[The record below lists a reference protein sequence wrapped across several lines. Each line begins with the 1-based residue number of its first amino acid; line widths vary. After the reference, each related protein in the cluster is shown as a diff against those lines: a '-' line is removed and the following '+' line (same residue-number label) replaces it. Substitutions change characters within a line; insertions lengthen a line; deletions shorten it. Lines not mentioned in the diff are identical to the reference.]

1 MITRAYIR
9 YSEVFL
15 PAKTLLNADI
25 SKLHPSWS
33 SESIFN
39 KIGIDQRHICGE
51 NESTSDMAIGAIN
64 KLFSSRINIKKE
76 DIDFIILCTQTPDFE
91 IPTNACYLQHA
102 VGLNTNVGAYDFNL
116 GCSGFVYGLSMA
128 KGLIESGQARN
139 VLFVTS
145 EAYSKRIHPADYK
158 NMSIFGDAATA
169 SIISSEKG
177 SSNELSGEIL
187 SFKFGS
193 NGKDFDKLIHFSSG
207 TCLSGKNE
215 KYNISYNESSFGDDY
230 LYMDGTAIFNFTLSV
245 IPGLIEQTLTNN
257 SFNADD
263 IDIYVMHQANQFM
276 LEAIRKKAKLPQ
288 EKFYI
293 SMKNVGNTVSCTIP
307 IAMKNAIAE
316 QKIKSGSKVLLA
328 GFGVGL
334 SMAGCVISY

>member
-1 MITRAYIR
+1 MIKRAYIR

-25 SKLHPSWS
+25 SKLNPSWT

-39 KIGIDQRHICGE
+39 KIGIEQRHICGE

-64 KLFSSRINIKKE
+64 KLFTSGININKE

-102 VGLNTNVGAYDFNL
+102 AGLRSDIGAYDFNL

-145 EAYSKRIHPADYK
+145 EAYSKRIHPDDYK
-158 NMSIFGDAATA
+158 NLSLFGDASTA

-177 SSNELSGEIL
+177 TEAELSGEIL
-187 SFKFGS
+187 SFKFGTD
-193 NGKDFDKLIHFSSG
+193 GKDYDKLIHFSSG
-207 TCLSGKNE
+207 ANITEKNI
-215 KYNISYNESSFGDDY
+215 KYNLSYNESSFGDDY

-245 IPGLIEQTLTNN
+245 IPGLIEQTLINN
-257 SFNADD
+257 SFIADE
-263 IDIYVMHQANQFM
+263 IDIYIMHQANQFM

-293 SMKNVGNTVSCTIP
+293 SMKTVGNTVSSTIP
-307 IAMKNAIAE
+307 IAMKNAMAE
-316 QKIKSGSKVLLA
+316 NRIKSGSKVLVA

-334 SMAGCVISY
+334 SMAGCIISY

>member
-1 MITRAYIR
+1 MIKRAYIR

-25 SKLHPSWS
+25 SKLNPSWT

-39 KIGIDQRHICGE
+39 KIGIEQRHICGE

-64 KLFSSRINIKKE
+64 KLFSSGIKISKE

-102 VGLNTNVGAYDFNL
+102 VGLRSDIGAYDFNL
-116 GCSGFVYGLSMA
+116 GCSGFVFGLSMA

-145 EAYSKRIHPADYK
+145 EAYSKRIHPDDYK
-158 NMSIFGDAATA
+158 NLSLFGDASTA

-177 SSNELSGEIL
+177 NETELSGEIL
-187 SFKFGS
+187 SFKFGTE
-193 NGKDFDKLIHFSSG
+193 GKDYDKLIHFSSG
-207 TCLSGKNE
+207 VNITEKIL
-215 KYNISYNESSFGDDY
+215 KYNVSYNESSFGDDY
-230 LYMDGTAIFNFTLSV
+230 LYMDGTAIFNFTLSA
-245 IPGLIEQTLTNN
+245 IPGLIEQTLINN
-257 SFNADD
+257 SFIADE
-263 IDIYVMHQANQFM
+263 IDIYIMHQANQFM
-276 LEAIRKKAKLPQ
+276 LEAIRKKAKLPK

-293 SMKNVGNTVSCTIP
+293 SMKNVGNTVSSTIP
-307 IAMKNAIAE
+307 IALKNAIAE
-316 QKIKSGSKVLLA
+316 YKIKSGSKVLVA